1 MTRNLKDRINT
12 SLILFFIIFLILKYK
27 FIMVYCLIVLGVI
40 SLIEFFLI
48 SKRIT
53 KNHFYLSI
61 LNFSF
66 SLYIFFFCLIFFFF
80 NEIIELKFLITVL
93 LLTCIASDIGGF
105 VFGNL
110 FKGPKLTYIS
120 PKKTISGSF
129 GSLILSSITL
139 SILFYYFLSKLDI
152 GIILLGIIT
161 SISCQLGDLFFS
173 FLKRKAKLKDTGN
186 IFPGHG
192 GVLDRLDGIFLG
204 IPLGLITLIYLYK

>member
-1 MTRNLKDRINT
+1 
-12 SLILFFIIFLILKYK
+12 
-27 FIMVYCLIVLGVI
+27 MVYCLIVLGVI

-139 SILFYYFLSKLDI
+139 SFLFYYFLSKLDI